1 MAEHEDNWEEQE
13 GDGQVAYETE
23 KKVQQPKLYKVLLHN
38 DDYTTME
45 FVVLVLRSVFHMGEN
60 AAVEVM
66 LHVHRKGV
74 GVAGVYSY
82 EIAETKVHKV
92 TELARNNDYPLRC
105 SMEPAE

>member
-1 MAEHEDNWEEQE
+1 MAEHEDNWEQE
-13 GDGQVAYETE
+13 GDGQVALETE
-23 KKVQQPKLYKVLLHN
+23 KKVKQPKLYKVLIHN

-45 FVVLVLRSVFHMGEN
+45 FVVLVLGSVFHMDES
-60 AAVEVM
+60 AAVQVM

-92 TELARNNDYPLRC
+92 TELARTSDYPLRC